1 MTNPGKLKGRGTGSK
16 VDPRYLAHTREAV
29 DDGWYREAEPGRIAT
44 TVKVEHPRTIIS
56 RNRSPDVP
64 FEVSVNPYRGC
75 EHGCVYCFARPT
87 HAYLDLSPGI
97 DFESRLFAKPDAPE
111 LLRRELGKPGYRCT
125 PLAMGTNTDP
135 YQPIERRWEIT
146 RRVLEVL
153 SEARHPVSIVTK
165 ASLVERDID
174 LLAPMAERG
183 LVQVFLSVTSLDND
197 LARRMEP
204 RAAAPARRLET
215 LTRLHGAGIPVGVMF
230 APVIPFI
237 NDADMEAVLEKAMAA
252 GAESAG
258 YVILRLP
265 HEIKQLFRDW
275 LKVHAPDRETHVMN
289 VISDLRGGREND
301 PRFHS
306 RMRGTGQYADLIR
319 QRFQRA
325 CRRLDLNRKQRKLD
339 VSRFR
344 PPGIEGVQ
352 QSLFGSE
359 E

>member
-1 MTNPGKLKGRGTGSK
+1 MTNPGKLKGRGTGSR

-29 DDGWYREAEPGRIAT
+29 DDGWHHGEESGRVAT
-44 TVKVEHPRTIIS
+44 TVTVEHPRTIIS

-64 FEVSVNPYRGC
+64 FEASLNPYRGC
-75 EHGCVYCFARPT
+75 EHGCVYCYARPT
-87 HAYLDLSPGI
+87 HAYLDLSPGL

-135 YQPIERRWEIT
+135 YQPVERRWGIT

-153 SEARHPVSIVTK
+153 SEARHPLSIVTK
-165 ASLVERDID
+165 ASLVERDLDI
-174 LLAPMAERG
+174 LAPMAERG

-197 LARRMEP
+197 LARRLEP

-215 LTRLHGAGIPVGVMF
+215 LSRLHGAGIPVGVMF
-230 APVIPFI
+230 APVIPFV
-237 NDADMEAVLEKAMAA
+237 NDADMEAVLEQAAAA

-258 YVILRLP
+258 YVMLRLP

-275 LKVHAPDRETHVMN
+275 LKINAPDRENHVMN

-325 CRRLDLNRKQRKLD
+325 CRRLGLNRRRRELD
-339 VSRFR
+339 TSLFI
-344 PPGIEGVQ
+344 PPGSEGVQ
-352 QSLFGSE
+352 QTLF
-359 E
+359 

>member
-1 MTNPGKLKGRGTGSK
+1 MANPGKLKGRGTGSR
-16 VDPRYLAHTREAV
+16 VDPRYLAHTREGV
-29 DDGWYREAEPGRIAT
+29 DDGWHCEEDPGRVTT
-44 TVKVEHPRTIIS
+44 TVTVEHPRTIIS

-75 EHGCVYCFARPT
+75 EHGCIYCYARPT

-97 DFESRLFAKPDAPE
+97 DFESRLFAKPDAPD

-153 SEARHPVSIVTK
+153 SEARHPLSIVTK

-174 LLAPMAERG
+174 ILAPMAERG
-183 LVQVFLSVTSLDND
+183 LVQIYLSVTSLDND
-197 LARRMEP
+197 LARRLEP

-215 LTRLHGAGIPVGVMF
+215 LARLHGAGIPVGVMF

-237 NDADMEAVLEKAMAA
+237 NDADMEAVLEQAVAA

-258 YVILRLP
+258 YVMLRLP

-275 LKVHAPDRETHVMN
+275 LKAHAPDRETHVMN

-306 RMRGTGQYADLIR
+306 RMRGTGHYADLIR
-319 QRFQRA
+319 QRFQHA
-325 CRRLDLNRKQRKLD
+325 CRRLGLNRKHRELD
-339 VSRFR
+339 TTLFI
-344 PPGIEGVQ
+344 PPGAEGVQ
-352 QSLFGSE
+352 QTLF
-359 E
+359 